1 MAKRLKYLYNT
12 DCEVIMDFKIDDKV
26 LSKLD
31 KFVLDFIKIF
41 QKHMKFWEVL
51 KDYLDKKLMSRFMNE
66 LSVSG
71 ERYGI
76 KV

>member
-12 DCEVIMDFKIDDKV
+12 EIDDKV